1 MTPQSI
7 TFAMATAVILSGCG
21 GGGNNGRS
29 TPAESPTTGPSVSA
43 REVTSEAFADLQVS
57 SGRYQSVLRESPRV
71 TKFEG
76 DDAGGFEITY
86 MIDGTERPIRFT
98 ASDHGADPM
107 GNEDT
112 YYKELGN
119 WIYTVE
125 VETPRGSTVDDESEF
140 DHFDIYF
147 AEAFEKGETPPLLA
161 GGGVGY
167 FVHGA
172 ATQVLPTGTANYSG
186 RFRAKLIGPDSEPP
200 TTPSKGWLRSDDL
213 TLSLDFTTSTV
224 SGAIE
229 DIEQRPRGQDSYNS
243 LTGRFTIDGEM
254 AESASG
260 PGLTAE
266 LTGAGELAAWDV
278 DMEGRV
284 FGPQATEVGGVVMG
298 AKSDGDMLIGYFG
311 AETQ

>member
-1 MTPQSI
+1 MTPQFI
-7 TFAMATAVILSGCG
+7 TFAMAAAVILSGCG
-21 GGGNNGRS
+21 GGGDNGRS
-29 TPAESPTTGPSVSA
+29 TPAETPTTGPSVSA

-98 ASDHGADPM
+98 ASDHGTDPE
-107 GNEDT
+107 NENT
-112 YYKELGN
+112 YYKELGD

-125 VETPRGSTVDDESEF
+125 VETPRGSTVDHESEF
-140 DHFDIYF
+140 NHFDIYF

-172 ATQVLPTGTANYSG
+172 ATQVLPTGTASYSG
-186 RFRAKLIGPDSEPP
+186 RFRAKLIGPDSQPP
-200 TTPSKGWLRSDDL
+200 RTPSKGWLRSDDL

-224 SGAIE
+224 SGTIE
-229 DIEQRPRGQDSYNS
+229 DIEQRPRDQDSYIP

-254 AESASG
+254 TNG

-266 LTGAGELAAWDV
+266 LAGTGDLAAWDV

-298 AKSDGDMLIGYFG
+298 TKSDGDMLIGYFG
-311 AETQ
+311 ADTQ